1 MRFTFV
7 EPEAGPPRRPGLLTW
22 LRRGFDMVV
31 IGAMALAAIETIAFL
46 RGLLA

>member
-7 EPEAGPPRRPGLLTW
+7 DSEVEAPRRSSLLIW

-31 IGAMALAAIETIAFL
+31 IGAMAMAAIETIAFL
-46 RGLLA
+46 RGLVG